1 MSSNIQIK
9 NGHGIGYYARIY
21 QKLLIQNIKSKMSY
35 RFDFIIS
42 LLGIIFV
49 NLSGFV
55 SFWIIFKNF
64 PSLLGWSYYEM
75 LFLYGF
81 SLIALT
87 PVQCFFDNN
96 WNLMTY
102 VLSGDFIKYCFKPMN
117 LYFYYISEV
126 FDIKGI
132 GQLGI
137 GIFILVHSWTNLHLS
152 FSFLILLKLIL
163 ALIASSL
170 FMIGIMNFASA
181 SSFYI
186 VNGAYFVMVLSNKF
200 KDYAKYPVS
209 IFNGVIRFV
218 FTFLIPVA
226 FMAYFPSLEF
236 IDGKTPVLLTYFTP
250 IYGIIFFY
258 VSYRFWLRGAK
269 RFNGT
274 GS

>member
-1 MSSNIQIK
+1 
-9 NGHGIGYYARIY
+9 
-21 QKLLIQNIKSKMSY
+21 MSY

-236 IDGKTPVLLTYFTP
+236 IDGKTPVFLTYFTP

-258 VSYRFWLRGAK
+258 ISYRFWLRGAK